1 MTFHKLVKKTHEL
14 SHDMTIVTDVHNRS
28 ARDRESRGR
37 ALQRL
42 LHLGIGVRRLGE
54 VQVGAA
60 DPERRVDN
68 HVPQELE
75 VFHRQ

>member
-1 MTFHKLVKKTHEL
+1 
-14 SHDMTIVTDVHNRS
+14 MTIVTDVHNRS

-42 LHLGIGVRRLGE
+42 LHLGIVVRRLGE

-60 DPERRVDN
+60 DPQRGVHY
-68 HVPQELE
+68 HVPQE
-75 VFHRQ
+75 

>member
-1 MTFHKLVKKTHEL
+1 
-14 SHDMTIVTDVHNRS
+14 MTIVTDVHNRS

-42 LHLGIGVRRLGE
+42 LHLGIVVRRLGE

-68 HVPQELE
+68 HVPT
-75 VFHRQ
+75 HRN

>member
-1 MTFHKLVKKTHEL
+1 
-14 SHDMTIVTDVHNRS
+14 MTIVTDVHNRS

-42 LHLGIGVRRLGE
+42 LHLGIVVRRLGE

-68 HVPQELE
+68 HVPRAEIKIMRCGCSKSPLEL
-75 VFHRQ
+75 R